1 MGTGALSPA
10 QLLTGNGTSL
20 GIGSSATTDMMGT
33 MIPTHSI
40 NGRATYLS
48 ASELL
53 GN

>member
-1 MGTGALSPA
+1 MGTGVLSPVQ
-10 QLLTGNGTSL
+10 QLNRTSL

-40 NGRATYLS
+40 NGRATYMS